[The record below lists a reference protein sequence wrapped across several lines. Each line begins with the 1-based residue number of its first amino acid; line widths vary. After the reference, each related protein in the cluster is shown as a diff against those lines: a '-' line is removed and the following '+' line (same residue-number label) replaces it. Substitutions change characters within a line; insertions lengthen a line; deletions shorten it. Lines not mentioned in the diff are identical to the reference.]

1 MDNSVNK
8 RLPINFK
15 IVFEHNEPHRWKNG
29 KWGILLPKARESK
42 LTEHYYLKLVRV
54 NEEYYYF
61 LGLEHQL
68 YPQHS

>member
-29 KWGILLPKARESK
+29 KWGKLLPKAGGGKLGILLPKACEGK
-42 LTEHYYLKLVRV
+42 FYYYLKLVRV
-54 NEEYYYF
+54 N
-61 LGLEHQL
+61 
-68 YPQHS
+68 